1 MAYLNNG
8 LIPLKS
14 GRAVSTALMVPA
26 KQVTKAA
33 YVEVASIITP
43 PAPQPGSPV
52 GISVN
57 LKNTF
62 VTAVDIACVAT
73 ANGQTIIDTT
83 GQDTQVADGSEKTF
97 NGRTNMPGGNLVID
111 AYSYFKDT
119 SGQWEQDDHLQITL
133 SAENPATKSLSKYS
147 LVKLS
152 PTLTMHK
159 YFSKNW
165 RYPHF

>member
-14 GRAVSTALMVPA
+14 GRAVSATRLVPV
-26 KQVTKAA
+26 KQVAKAA

-119 SGQWEQDDHLQITL
+119 SGQWEQDDHLQITI
-133 SAENPATKSLSKYS
+133 SAENPATQIAIEVFASKAVSY
-147 LVKLS
+147 
-152 PTLTMHK
+152 TNHAK
-159 YFSKNW
+159 YLSKNW